1 MVKEIVR
8 KFKDEPSS
16 GMFKVKYR
24 ENILLQRFWASTK
37 RAIFSIKMK
46 TPSVSSN
53 DFFKRFNSNLK
64 SAIIKDLLIT
74 MIFFLLKF
82 DPLDWNRIATQT
94 LALC

>member
-37 RAIFSIKMK
+37 KLYSIKMK
-46 TPSVSSN
+46 TPSVVVMIS
-53 DFFKRFNSNLK
+53 L
-64 SAIIKDLLIT
+64 KDLTLT
-74 MIFFLLKF
+74 SNQQLLK
-82 DPLDWNRIATQT
+82 IY
-94 LALC
+94 